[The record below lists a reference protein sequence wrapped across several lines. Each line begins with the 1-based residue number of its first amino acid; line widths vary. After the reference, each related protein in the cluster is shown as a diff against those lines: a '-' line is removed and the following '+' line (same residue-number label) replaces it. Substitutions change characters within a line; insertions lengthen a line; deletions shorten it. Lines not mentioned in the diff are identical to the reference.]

1 MKTKIIISISALLLA
16 GVQGLALAGGK
27 TEAEENIRFVWENPI
42 NPEEDLLYI
51 EEEIA
56 IHETEQHKIKL
67 AEYKKQKLAEEKER
81 QRLAAIEA
89 ERLAKEETE
98 RLAREEAEK
107 IARAEAEE
115 AARVEAEAEA
125 QRVAQAE
132 KEKAETVHVSTT
144 EQKPAQS
151 TNKGGL
157 IGTFQSTAY
166 AVGDGM
172 TPSVTT
178 ANGTNVAN
186 TIYSPEG
193 YRIIAVDTSVIP
205 MNSIVEV
212 HIPGWAPFLAK
223 ASDTGSAINGN
234 IIDLLVST
242 PSEALSYGRKNNIK
256 VYRVN

>member
-1 MKTKIIISISALLLA
+1 MKTKIIISVSVLLLA
-16 GVQGLALAGGK
+16 GVQGLALAGGN
-27 TEAEENIRFVWENPI
+27 TEPEENIRFVWENPI

-51 EEEIA
+51 EEEMA
-56 IHETEQHKIKL
+56 IYETEQHKIKL

-89 ERLAKEETE
+89 ERLAKEE
-98 RLAREEAEK
+98 
-107 IARAEAEE
+107 AEE

-125 QRVAQAE
+125 QRIAQAE
-132 KEKAETVHVSTT
+132 KEKAKTVQVNTS

-223 ASDTGSAINGN
+223 ASDTGSAIKGN

-242 PSEALSYGRKNNIK
+242 PSEARTYGRKNNIK

>member
-1 MKTKIIISISALLLA
+1 MKTKFALSLSLLLIA
-16 GVQGLALAGGK
+16 GIKGLISNNDSEAVEDVQ
-27 TEAEENIRFVWENPI
+27 AEEFIFNRAVSFED
-42 NPEEDLLYI
+42 DLLYI
-51 EEEIA
+51 EDKMA
-56 IHETEQHKIKL
+56 IHETEVSKIKL
-67 AEYKKQKLAEEKER
+67 AEYKAEKLAEEKELE
-81 QRLAAIEA
+81 RLAAKEA
-89 ERLAKEETE
+89 ERVAL
-98 RLAREEAEK
+98 
-107 IARAEAEE
+107 
-115 AARVEAEAEA
+115 VEAEA
-125 QRVAQAE
+125 QRAAEEEAARIAEAQR
-132 KEKAETVHVSTT
+132 KTQTVTT
-144 EQKPAQS
+144 SSSGQ
-151 TNKGGL
+151 L

-234 IIDLLVST
+234 IIDLLVSS
-242 PSEALSYGRKNNIK
+242 PSEAHSYGRKNNIQI
-256 VYRVN
+256 YRVN

>member
-16 GVQGLALAGGK
+16 SVQGLKAVNNEI
-27 TEAEENIRFVWENPI
+27 EAEEDIRFVWENPI

-56 IHETEQHKIKL
+56 IYETEQHKIKR

-81 QRLAAIEA
+81 QRLTVIEA
-89 ERLAKEETE
+89 ERLAKEEAE
-98 RLAREEAEK
+98 RLAREEA
-107 IARAEAEE
+107 ARI
-115 AARVEAEAEA
+115 EAEAEA
-125 QRVAQAE
+125 QRIAQAE
-132 KEKAETVHVSTT
+132 KEKAETVQVSTS
-144 EQKPAQS
+144 EQSSSQEAV
-151 TNKGGL
+151 KGGL

-223 ASDTGSAINGN
+223 ASDTGGAINGN

-242 PSEALSYGRKNNIK
+242 PSEAYSYGRKNNIQ

>member
-1 MKTKIIISISALLLA
+1 MKTKIALSLSLLLITGIKVLISNNDSEA
-16 GVQGLALAGGK
+16 VEDVQ
-27 TEAEENIRFVWENPI
+27 AEEFIFNRAVSFED
-42 NPEEDLLYI
+42 DLLYI
-51 EEEIA
+51 EDKMA
-56 IHETEQHKIKL
+56 IHETEVSKIKL
-67 AEYKKQKLAEEKER
+67 AEYKAEKLAEEKELE
-81 QRLAAIEA
+81 RLAAKEA
-89 ERLAKEETE
+89 ERVAL
-98 RLAREEAEK
+98 
-107 IARAEAEE
+107 
-115 AARVEAEAEA
+115 VEAEA
-125 QRVAQAE
+125 QRAAEEEAARIAEEKVLAEAQIE
-132 KEKAETVHVSTT
+132 SQSVTT
-144 EQKPAQS
+144 SSSGQ
-151 TNKGGL
+151 L

-234 IIDLLVST
+234 IIDLLVSS
-242 PSEALSYGRKNNIK
+242 PSEAHSYGRKNNIQI
-256 VYRVN
+256 YRVN

>member
-1 MKTKIIISISALLLA
+1 MKTKIIISISALLLMGA
-16 GVQGLALAGGK
+16 QGLKAFNNNEI
-27 TEAEENIRFVWENPI
+27 EAEEHIRFVWENPI

-56 IHETEQHKIKL
+56 IYETEQHKIKL

-89 ERLAKEETE
+89 ERLAKEEAE
-98 RLAREEAEK
+98 R

-115 AARVEAEAEA
+115 AARVKAEAEA

-223 ASDTGSAINGN
+223 ASDTGGAINGN

-242 PSEALSYGRKNNIK
+242 PSEARTYGRKNNIK

>member
-1 MKTKIIISISALLLA
+1 MKTKIITSISALLLV
-16 GVQGLALAGGK
+16 GVQGLALAGGE
-27 TEAEENIRFVWENPI
+27 TETEENIRFVWENPI

-56 IHETEQHKIKL
+56 IYETEQHKIKL

-89 ERLAKEETE
+89 ERLAKEE
-98 RLAREEAEK
+98 
-107 IARAEAEE
+107 AEE

-125 QRVAQAE
+125 QRIAQAE
-132 KEKAETVHVSTT
+132 KEKAKTVQVSTS
-144 EQKPAQS
+144 EQKPAQP

-223 ASDTGSAINGN
+223 ASDTGGAINGN

-242 PSEALSYGRKNNIK
+242 PSEARTYGRKNNIK

>member
-1 MKTKIIISISALLLA
+1 MKTKIITSISALLLV
-16 GVQGLALAGGK
+16 GVQGLALVGGE
-27 TEAEENIRFVWENPI
+27 TEAEEEIRFVWENPI

-51 EEEIA
+51 EKETA
-56 IHETEQHKIKL
+56 IYETEQHKIKL

-89 ERLAKEETE
+89 ERLAKEEAE
-98 RLAREEAEK
+98 KLAREEAEK
-107 IARAEAEE
+107 IAR
-115 AARVEAEAEA
+115 VEAEAEA
-125 QRVAQAE
+125 QRIAQAE
-132 KEKAETVHVSTT
+132 KEKAEAVQVSNS
-144 EQKPAQS
+144 EKQPAQPATKS
-151 TNKGGL
+151 GL
-157 IGTFQSTAY
+157 ISTFQSTAY

-242 PSEALSYGRKNNIK
+242 PSEARTYGRKNNIK

>member
-1 MKTKIIISISALLLA
+1 MKTKIIVSISAFLLV
-16 GVQGLALAGGK
+16 GVQGLALAGGE

-67 AEYKKQKLAEEKER
+67 AEYKEQKLAEEKER
-81 QRLAAIEA
+81 QRLAVIEA
-89 ERLAKEETE
+89 ERLAKEEAE
-98 RLAREEAEK
+98 RLARA
-107 IARAEAEE
+107 
-115 AARVEAEAEA
+115 EAEAEA
-125 QRVAQAE
+125 QRIAQAE
-132 KEKAETVHVSTT
+132 KEKAEAVQVSTS
-144 EQKPAQS
+144 EQKPAQPATKS
-151 TNKGGL
+151 GL

-205 MNSIVEV
+205 MYSIVEV

-223 ASDTGSAINGN
+223 ASDTGSAIKGN

-242 PSEALSYGRKNNIK
+242 PSEARSYGRKNNIQ
-256 VYRVN
+256 VYGVN

>member
-1 MKTKIIISISALLLA
+1 MKTKIITSISALLLV
-16 GVQGLALAGGK
+16 GVQGLALAGGE
-27 TEAEENIRFVWENPI
+27 TETEENIRFVWENPI

-56 IHETEQHKIKL
+56 IYETEQHKIKL

-89 ERLAKEETE
+89 ERLAKEE
-98 RLAREEAEK
+98 
-107 IARAEAEE
+107 AEE
-115 AARVEAEAEA
+115 AARVKAEAEA
-125 QRVAQAE
+125 QRIAQAE
-132 KEKAETVHVSTT
+132 KEKAEAVQVSTS
-144 EQKPAQS
+144 EQKPAHS

-223 ASDTGSAINGN
+223 ASDTGGAINGN
-234 IIDLLVST
+234 IIDLLVSS
-242 PSEALSYGRKNNIK
+242 PSEARTYGRKNNIK

>member
-1 MKTKIIISISALLLA
+1 MKTKIITSISALLLV
-16 GVQGLALAGGK
+16 GIQGLK
-27 TEAEENIRFVWENPI
+27 IFNNNEIEAEEHIRFVWENPI

-56 IHETEQHKIKL
+56 IYETEQHKIKL

-89 ERLAKEETE
+89 ERLAKEE
-98 RLAREEAEK
+98 
-107 IARAEAEE
+107 AEE

-125 QRVAQAE
+125 QRIAQAE
-132 KEKAETVHVSTT
+132 KEKAETVQVSTS

-186 TIYSPEG
+186 TI
-193 YRIIAVDTSVIP
+193 
-205 MNSIVEV
+205 
-212 HIPGWAPFLAK
+212 
-223 ASDTGSAINGN
+223 
-234 IIDLLVST
+234 
-242 PSEALSYGRKNNIK
+242 
-256 VYRVN
+256 

>member
-27 TEAEENIRFVWENPI
+27 TEAEENIRFVWEKPI

-56 IHETEQHKIKL
+56 IYETEQHKIKL

-89 ERLAKEETE
+89 EKLAKEEAE
-98 RLAREEAEK
+98 RL
-107 IARAEAEE
+107 ARAEAEE

-125 QRVAQAE
+125 RRVAQAE

-144 EQKPAQS
+144 KQKPAQS

-223 ASDTGSAINGN
+223 ASDTGSAIKGN

-242 PSEALSYGRKNNIK
+242 PSEARTYGRKNNIK

>member
-1 MKTKIIISISALLLA
+1 MKTKIIISISALLLT
-16 GVQGLALAGGK
+16 GIQGLK
-27 TEAEENIRFVWENPI
+27 TFSNNEVEAEEHIRFVWENPI

-51 EEEIA
+51 EEEMA
-56 IHETEQHKIKL
+56 IYETEQHKIKL

-89 ERLAKEETE
+89 ERLAKEEAE
-98 RLAREEAEK
+98 R
-107 IARAEAEE
+107 IARAEAE
-115 AARVEAEAEA
+115 AERIA
-125 QRVAQAE
+125 QVE

-144 EQKPAQS
+144 EQKAAQP

-223 ASDTGSAINGN
+223 ASDTGSAIKGN

-242 PSEALSYGRKNNIK
+242 PSEARTYGRKNNIK
-256 VYRVN
+256 VYRVK

>member
-1 MKTKIIISISALLLA
+1 MGA
-16 GVQGLALAGGK
+16 QGLK
-27 TEAEENIRFVWENPI
+27 TFNNNEIETEEHIRFVWKNPI

-51 EEEIA
+51 EEEVA
-56 IHETEQHKIKL
+56 IYETEQHKIKL

-81 QRLAAIEA
+81 QRLAAIES
-89 ERLAKEETE
+89 ERLAK
-98 RLAREEAEK
+98 
-107 IARAEAEE
+107 EE

-132 KEKAETVHVSTT
+132 KEKAETVHVSTA

-223 ASDTGSAINGN
+223 ASDTGSAIKGN

-242 PSEALSYGRKNNIK
+242 PSEARTYGRKNNIK